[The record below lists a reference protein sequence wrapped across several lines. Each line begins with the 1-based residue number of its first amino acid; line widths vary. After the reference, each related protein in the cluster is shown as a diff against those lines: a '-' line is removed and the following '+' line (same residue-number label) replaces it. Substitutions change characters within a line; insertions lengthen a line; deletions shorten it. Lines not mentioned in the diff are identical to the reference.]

1 MRRRSYLNLKS
12 LLPPWIAALLPLFF
26 VLFNDLGIY
35 HAFDVIL
42 PLLAL
47 SVISIVLLILCIPLV
62 GSARKASILASLSF
76 LIFWLFGVI
85 TRVIELIPAQ
95 IIASRAEGVT
105 LLCSAVVIWI
115 AARRLVNDNQRGPFK
130 FSYISAKTIL
140 ICFVILIIGRHL
152 YKPSGTKNADSEIA
166 SEVGDL
172 PNIYYF
178 VFDGLGRLDLLG
190 NYYRVYTKDLTD
202 GLKDLGFFVAEN
214 SFSNYLEALP
224 SVASALNMNY
234 LEAFISKED
243 SNFFNRAELQRLINN
258 NKVVET
264 LKAQGYRIH
273 SVSSNRAESNLIS
286 ADERSS
292 ASVVREHLISIVFA
306 ETPVAYLVHQLGF
319 SDLRFK
325 NHREGILKA
334 FSFLKPF
341 PTSGDPHFIFGHI
354 QAPQPPFV
362 FRIDGKPRITG
373 DRFSYLDGSN
383 YVGIKRSYRSRY
395 SEQAAFILRNTLKV
409 IDQIAKEDPFS
420 IIIVQGSF
428 GPGLE
433 YNLDSEKQSNLGERA
448 AIFNAYRIGMSEWR
462 SAGLHHNISP
472 VNSFR
477 VIINLI
483 LGAKW
488 PLLPDKTFYSTQKAP
503 FNFKEVKGITPQISI
518 CRSSLGGKV
527 GRTDPEC
534 SGPYPR

>member
-1 MRRRSYLNLKS
+1 M
-12 LLPPWIAALLPLFF
+12 AALLPLFF
-26 VLFNDLGIY
+26 VLFSNLGLY
-35 HAFDVIL
+35 NPVEVIL
-42 PLLAL
+42 PFLAL
-47 SVISIVLLILCIPLV
+47 SVISLILLIICIPLV

-76 LIFWLFGVI
+76 LIFWLFGAI
-85 TRVIELIPAQ
+85 TRAIEFIPAQ
-95 IIASRAEGVT
+95 IIASRAEGLT
-105 LLCSAVVIWI
+105 LLFSAVVICI

-130 FSYISAKTIL
+130 FSFIAAKTIF
-140 ICFVILIIGRHL
+140 ISSVLIITGGYF
-152 YKPSGTKNADSEIA
+152 YKPISSRNNDSGIA
-166 SEVGDL
+166 SELEDL

-178 VFDGLGRLDLLG
+178 VLDGLGRLDLLG

-214 SFSNYLEALP
+214 SFSNYLESLP
-224 SVASALNMNY
+224 SVASALNMDY
-234 LEAFISKED
+234 LDAFISRED
-243 SNFFNRAELQRLINN
+243 SDFFNRAELQRLINN
-258 NKVVET
+258 NKVIEA
-264 LKAQGYRIH
+264 LKAQGYRIY
-273 SVSSNRAESNLIS
+273 SVSSNRTGINLTS

-362 FRIDGKPRITG
+362 FRIDGKPRITE

-448 AIFNAYRIGMSEWR
+448 AIFNAYRIGMSEWH
-462 SAGLHHNISP
+462 SAGLYHNISP

-477 VIINLI
+477 VILNLI

-488 PLLPDKTFYSTQKAP
+488 PLLPDKTFYSTQSAP
-503 FNFKEVKGITPQISI
+503 FNFKEVKGLTPQISI

-527 GRTDPEC
+527 GRTDREC